1 MQEKYVHKKM
11 SHDDPIK
18 SPFNLNRCK
27 KEKHIYPNKENTDYY
42 YYEIDIS
49 LFFVRRGTHL
59 YVPSSY
65 FIYKKGKTRP
75 TVSF

>member
-27 KEKHIYPNKENTDYY
+27 KEKHIYPNKENTRLLLRDRYL
-42 YYEIDIS
+42 S
-49 LFFVRRGTHL
+49 LFRAARYTFVCSIIL
-59 YVPSSY
+59 FYL
-65 FIYKKGKTRP
+65 
-75 TVSF
+75 